1 MSELVTDI
9 PGGSATWYTSKS
21 LPPRRERLL
30 QVNAVPMAGLWK
42 RIQELGVEEANLTSE
57 EVAAMFRLNEVG
69 VVTFLKS
76 WTLDQPLPETP
87 DDVLDLDKE
96 LYDSLLQVAA
106 VLQASTEVDPFSV
119 DSVED
124 TSSPTGG

>member
-30 QVNAVPMAGLWK
+30 QVNAVPMAGLWN
-42 RIQELGVEEANLTSE
+42 RLQEFGIEGANMTSD

-69 VVTFLKS
+69 VVVFLKS
-76 WTLDQPLPETP
+76 WTLEQPLPETP
-87 DDVLDLDKE
+87 DAVLDLDKE
-96 LYDSLLQVAA
+96 LYDALLEVAA
-106 VLQASTEVDPFSV
+106 KLQAATEVDSFSV
-119 DSVED
+119 DAVED
-124 TSSPTGG
+124 STSPIGG